1 MLDTAQFIVITYFAA
16 MVGVIPPGLV
26 NMTVAKTCVNKGKRS
41 GLRVALGASM
51 VVFFQAMLAI
61 LMAKYIFNHPYVQKM
76 ILRAGLVVFLIMGV
90 YFFIAA
96 RKPNKKVALKKQE
109 STRNLV
115 KGMMIAAVNVFPIPY
130 FVTISAAFH
139 ADDFNFSRTTIVLFA
154 LAASLGTF
162 TTLYMYVVSFMKIE
176 KHNQSFSKYSN
187 YFMAGLMFILVVITL
202 LRIFY

>member
-76 ILRAGLVVFLIMGV
+76 ILRAGLVVFLIMGI

-109 STRNLV
+109 STRNLI

-139 ADDFNFSRTTIVLFA
+139 AGDFNFSRTTIFLFA